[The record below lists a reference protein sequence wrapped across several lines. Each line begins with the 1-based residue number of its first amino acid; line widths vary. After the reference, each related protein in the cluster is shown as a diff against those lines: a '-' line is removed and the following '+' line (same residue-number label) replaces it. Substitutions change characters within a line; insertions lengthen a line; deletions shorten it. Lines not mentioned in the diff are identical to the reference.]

1 MPHTTACRTFRPVSQ
16 AVRLALGL
24 TVIGSAFAQTVAFNI
39 PEQDAAAG
47 ILEFAR
53 QAKVQIIAPA
63 DKLKGLRTHTVVG
76 ALDARAALAELLRG
90 TGLTVASDDGHTLSL
105 RLGATPAKLAD
116 PPTTQAEPIS
126 SSEQQ
131 LTEIIIQGVSL
142 KYRPTDQSSATGLAM
157 PLIDTPQAISVV
169 TGNMMK
175 VIDAQSIYSA
185 TDLVPGAISEGSGFG
200 INRIMLRG
208 VNNSYER
215 VNGLELNALQYPL
228 DSYALERVEVVRGPA
243 TAIYGVT
250 GSFGGEINSI
260 LKRPSQNAQAEFEF
274 EDGSFDT
281 TRYGM
286 DVTGPLSDS
295 VSGRFVARY
304 DDYRPA
310 LDNGTIRDHEEMYLG
325 ALSWRI
331 SGDTTS
337 TLWWYHG
344 NRAIDPYDGG
354 PLFLAN
360 GKLSLPPDN
369 IDPLTWYFSNPR
381 QSIEQTEF
389 DLLFMELV
397 HSFANGWEFN
407 ADASYDRYEQGLD
420 YFYPYGPF
428 GAYGQP
434 ATVAPIYSYDISRH
448 SGAVT
453 VDVSLRGDF
462 DLFGRKQ
469 SFYTALEGDDTTE
482 PNNFTLLNSVGSGLI
497 DAYQGGLG
505 ITTTGA
511 PIPTV
516 NTAQLPIREIENT
529 TFKDIKG
536 SVELL
541 LNPVDRLKLL
551 VGVLAHHGENIN
563 TIPISGSTTL
573 AQPNVQ
579 DISFTKIVKRV
590 GGVYDFVQEHG
601 AVDGVNGYLNYSEGF
616 QPQIIVNKEA
626 IAQSFPQNMKQ
637 YEAGVKADFLNHAV
651 GSSIAVYNY
660 TITNVP
666 ATNAPLGSFGAFG
679 TTVADG
685 TQKATGVEVETV
697 GEFVPGW
704 NLTANYAYTDA
715 QLTNPAYTFAIPLAN
730 LPKHKGT
737 IASSYEFLDGPLR
750 GLRAGAMVVSSSD
763 YAYILGFPKVVKWG
777 QLIDGAY
784 TRLDLNASYK
794 FPDRYKGLELYLNV
808 RNVFNDRI
816 LLSKQGS
823 PSYGV
828 VFEDVRGVFAGIRY
842 GFFTK

>member
-1 MPHTTACRTFRPVSQ
+1 MPRTTAARTIRPVSH

-24 TVIGSAFAQTVAFNI
+24 TVMGSAFAQTVAFNI

-47 ILEFAR
+47 IIEFAR
-53 QAKVQIIAPA
+53 QAKLQIIAPA

-76 ALDARAALAELLRG
+76 ALDARAALTELLRG
-90 TGLTVASDDGHTLSL
+90 TGLIVASDDGHTLSL
-105 RLGATPAKLAD
+105 RFVTTPAKLVD
-116 PPTTQAEPIS
+116 PPTTQVEPTS
-126 SSEQQ
+126 ATDQQ
-131 LTEIIIQGVSL
+131 LSEIVIQGVSL
-142 KYRPTDQSSATGLAM
+142 KYRPTDQSSATGIAM
-157 PLIDTPQAISVV
+157 PLIDTPQAISVL
-169 TGNMMK
+169 TQNMLK
-175 VIDAQSIYSA
+175 VIDAQSIYAA

-208 VNNSYER
+208 VNNTYER

-260 LKRPSQNAQAEFEF
+260 LKRPSQNAQAEFEV
-274 EDGSFDT
+274 EIGSFDT
-281 TRYGM
+281 QRYGM

-310 LDNGTIRDHEEMYLG
+310 LDNGTIRNHEEMYLG

-331 SGDTTS
+331 NDNTTS
-337 TLWWYHG
+337 SLWWYHG

-354 PLFLAN
+354 PLFLVS
-360 GKLSLPPDN
+360 GKLALPPDN
-369 IDPLTWYFSNPR
+369 VDPLTWYFSNPR

-389 DLLFMELV
+389 DLLFAELV

-407 ADASYDRYEQGLD
+407 AEASYDRYEQGLD

-428 GAYGQP
+428 GAYGKP

-448 SGAVT
+448 SGAAT
-453 VDVSLRGDF
+453 LDVSLKGDF
-462 DLFGRKQ
+462 ELFGRKQ
-469 SFYTALEGDDTTE
+469 NFYAAIEGDDTTQ
-482 PNNFTLLNSVGSGLI
+482 PTNFTLWNSVGTGLI

-505 ITTTGA
+505 VYTNGQ
-511 PIPTV
+511 PIEPV
-516 NTAQLPIREIENT
+516 NVAALPIREVENT
-529 TFKDIKG
+529 TFNDVKG

-541 LNPVDRLKLL
+541 LNPVDRLKILA
-551 VGVLAHHGENIN
+551 GVLVHHGNNIN
-563 TIPISGSTTL
+563 TIPISGSKNLTP
-573 AQPNVQ
+573 PNVQ
-579 DISFTKIVKRV
+579 DISFTKIVKRI
-590 GGVYDFVQEHG
+590 GAVYDFVQEHG

-616 QPQIIVNKEA
+616 QPQIIVNAQA

-637 YEAGVKADFLNHAV
+637 YEGGVKADFLHHAV
-651 GSSIAVYNY
+651 GGSLAVYNY

-666 ATNAPLGSFGAFG
+666 ALDQPLGSFGQFG
-679 TTVADG
+679 GTVADG
-685 TQKATGVEVETV
+685 EQKATGVEAETV
-697 GEFVPGW
+697 GEFLPGW
-704 NLTANYAYTDA
+704 NLSANYAYTDA
-715 QLTNPAYTFAIPLAN
+715 KLTNPAYAYSLPLAN
-730 LPKHKGT
+730 LPKHKGA
-737 IASSYEFLDGPLR
+737 IATSYEFLQGPLR
-750 GLRAGAMVVSSSD
+750 GFRAGAVVVSSSD

-777 QLIDGAY
+777 ELVDGAY

-794 FPDRYKGLELYLNV
+794 FPEKYKGLELYLNV

-842 GFFTK
+842 GLFTK